1 MYGCEI
7 VYANGNQT
15 NVVLGIRPVLYQ
27 ESDQYYIGNET
38 QHCIGNETSVVLE
51 MQPAWYSAVF
61 MASFITLYYVI
72 SVLRVVERWYVVM
85 VKAA

>member
-38 QHCIGNETSVVLE
+38 CYHIGNETQHCIGNEGSVVME
-51 MQPAWYSAVF
+51 MRAV
-61 MASFITLYYVI
+61 
-72 SVLRVVERWYVVM
+72 W
-85 VKAA
+85 

>member
-38 QHCIGNETSVVLE
+38 CYHIGNETQHCIGNETSMILGMRPVWYWKCNQHGIVQYLWQVLSRSI
-51 MQPAWYSAVF
+51 M
-61 MASFITLYYVI
+61 
-72 SVLRVVERWYVVM
+72 
-85 VKAA
+85 